1 MHLAVDI
8 GNVICEVELKKFTDR
23 IKKCIPWN
31 EDAETFMVSH
41 QSIWDLGY
49 TTVLDAVRDRY
60 GITSSDELKEVSD
73 AWNST
78 IMPNGTMLNLLESL
92 KGSGVKIAFLSNMG
106 VEHAEYLKSICPK
119 MFEGCIEHLSF
130 EVGARKP
137 SLLYYQSF
145 LLNNDEFAGAVF
157 IDDRLENLK
166 AAKKLRF
173 KPYHFELDKML
184 ALPSGQM
191 KQELDK
197 IKKYTINK

>member
-1 MHLAVDI
+1 MHIAVDI
-8 GNVICEVELKKFTDR
+8 GNVLCEVNLENFTNR
-23 IKKCIPWN
+23 IEKSIPHAKDIW
-31 EDAETFMVSH
+31 TFMVSH
-41 QSIWDLGY
+41 QSLWDLGY

-60 GITSSDELKEVSD
+60 SITLPDELKEVSD

-78 IMPNGTMLNLLESL
+78 IMVNGTMFNLLESL

-106 VEHAEYLKSICPK
+106 AEHAEYLKKICPK

-184 ALPSGQM
+184 ELPSSQM

-197 IKKYTINK
+197 IKNYTINK